1 MDFFFFLIIQQ
12 SYMWTKFK
20 LENNANSILDLF
32 SEQTVKITIIKINN
46 NPFYVYNLI
55 NDLTVSQF
63 TDSNAQPTKYRNSIF
78 LKTLSMIFTHL

>member
-1 MDFFFFLIIQQ
+1 MQ
-12 SYMWTKFK
+12 TKFK
-20 LENNANSILDLF
+20 LENNSILDLF
-32 SEQTVKITIIKINN
+32 SERTVKITIIKVNN

-55 NDLTVSQF
+55 NDLIISQF

>member
-1 MDFFFFLIIQQ
+1 
-12 SYMWTKFK
+12 MWTKFK

-32 SEQTVKITIIKINN
+32 SEQTVKITIIKVNN

>member
-1 MDFFFFLIIQQ
+1 
-12 SYMWTKFK
+12 MWTKFK

-32 SEQTVKITIIKINN
+32 FEQTVKITIIKINN

-55 NDLTVSQF
+55 NDLTISQF

-78 LKTLSMIFTHL
+78 LKPYQWFSFIKSTVSIVIN